1 MQGKGHRHANLVA
14 AQDAMA
20 PHVQAPAG
28 TAAWR
33 GNGFSLLLLST
44 PARLLIVAAASV
56 LLWGAVIW
64 ALA

>member
-14 AQDAMA
+14 ARDPTPPHAHAYPEMA
-20 PHVQAPAG
+20 K
-28 TAAWR
+28 WR